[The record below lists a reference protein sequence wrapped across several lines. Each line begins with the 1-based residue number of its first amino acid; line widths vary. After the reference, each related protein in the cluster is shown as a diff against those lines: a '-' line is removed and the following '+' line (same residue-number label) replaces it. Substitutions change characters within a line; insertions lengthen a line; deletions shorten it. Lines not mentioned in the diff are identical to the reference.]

1 MNPFISVCVPVYNAD
16 LYLEECIK
24 SILEQSFQ
32 DFELILV
39 DDGSTDN
46 SPAIC
51 DAWAQKSD
59 IIHTIHTVNSG
70 DTAAR
75 GAGAALAKGEWVLF
89 VDADDTLPKDSLSI
103 LAEGTKEDTDI
114 VVGFL
119 FETQQPSYFIA
130 NDEWRKRMIIGD
142 IILCSPCAR
151 LFRRTILSEE
161 SFFLIHPK
169 RAGTDMV
176 MNERIAFSTEK
187 PILILNRKV
196 YEYKILPNSLSHSA
210 RWTSEMIMIHYED
223 ILDAVPSDQVQNMMP
238 ALIESRLKSIQQ
250 ICLSQTKRRLAST
263 SYIDSLRKD
272 IKDCHFPLSFG
283 QRLSVCFPDSFLTTL
298 LHRSRYRM
306 TVGKEFIQRMIRE
319 HIKQH

>member
-24 SILEQSFQ
+24 SILDQTFQ

-39 DDGSTDN
+39 DDGSTDH

-51 DAWAQKSD
+51 DEWAQNSS
-59 IIHTIHTVNSG
+59 IIRTIHTVNSG

-103 LAEGTKEDTDI
+103 LAEGTKENTDI

-119 FETQQPSYFIA
+119 FETEWPPYFIA
-130 NDEWRKRMIIGD
+130 NDDWRKKMIIGD

-151 LFRRTILSEE
+151 LFRRTILSEK
-161 SFFLIHPK
+161 SFYLIHPR

-187 PILILNRKV
+187 PVLILNRKV

-210 RWTSEMIMIHYED
+210 KWTSEMIMIHYED
-223 ILDAVPSDQVQNMMP
+223 IFDAVPSDQVQKMMP

-250 ICLSQTKRRLAST
+250 ICLSQTKRGLAST
-263 SYIDSLRKD
+263 PYIDRLRKD
-272 IKDCHFPLSFG
+272 IKECHFPLSFV
-283 QRLSVCFPDSFLTTL
+283 QRLSAYYPDSFFTTFI
-298 LHRSRYRM
+298 HRFRYRM

-319 HIKQH
+319 HIKHQ